1 MNRSLEKPA
10 RSGKDIAANAVI
22 CPVAVTLLLPAP
34 ALSPDPSPIT
44 VRTSPLAE
52 LCACLHAL
60 DEPDHHPAAARWV
73 ARVHAGADED
83 LLSRAT
89 AWAPLWSAFR
99 ARYLLPLTP
108 GPRRTLEEELQ
119 DIEAIP
125 IDDFVTM
132 TLQALIGKNN
142 AAIGDDVLHRLR
154 LISSSR
160 LELGSRVRADPDGF
174 RTSLLDFLT
183 DFAAAAFTPEW
194 PAMKAVLDREAT
206 AREHTLHRRGP
217 LALADLP
224 AATALDGRIVLDKLY
239 NATVQIDAHRPCLL
253 VPTLYGQPHFVV
265 KHYPGYPV
273 VIQYGMSPS
282 TAPSL
287 ETIRHRLAVLQDP
300 TRLRLCYAILRNPV
314 ATSELA
320 NQLGMSAPQVS
331 RHLRKLREAEL
342 VHVHRRGSV
351 VYYQLDAAAIERLG
365 PQLLSVLY
373 R

>member
-1 MNRSLEKPA
+1 
-10 RSGKDIAANAVI
+10 
-22 CPVAVTLLLPAP
+22 VAVTLLLPA
-34 ALSPDPSPIT
+34 ADPVPIT

-73 ARVHAGADED
+73 ARVHHQADED

-99 ARYLLPLTP
+99 ARYLLPLTS
-108 GPRRTLEEELQ
+108 GPRRSLEEELR

-125 IDDFVTM
+125 IDDFATM

-160 LELGSRVRADPDGF
+160 LELGTMVRADADGF
-174 RTSLLDFLT
+174 RTRLIDFLT
-183 DFAAAAFTPEW
+183 DFAAAAFSRGW
-194 PAMKAVLDREAT
+194 PAMKAVLEREAS
-206 AREHTLHRRGP
+206 AREHNLHLRGLP
-217 LALADLP
+217 ALADLP
-224 AATALDGRIVLDKLY
+224 SARAVDDSAVDGRGRIVLDKLY
-239 NATVQIDAHRPCLL
+239 SATVQIDAQRPCLL

-273 VIQYGMSPS
+273 VIQYGTSPS

>member
-1 MNRSLEKPA
+1 
-10 RSGKDIAANAVI
+10 
-22 CPVAVTLLLPAP
+22 
-34 ALSPDPSPIT
+34 
-44 VRTSPLAE
+44 
-52 LCACLHAL
+52 
-60 DEPDHHPAAARWV
+60 
-73 ARVHAGADED
+73 
-83 LLSRAT
+83 
-89 AWAPLWSAFR
+89 
-99 ARYLLPLTP
+99 
-108 GPRRTLEEELQ
+108 
-119 DIEAIP
+119 
-125 IDDFVTM
+125 M

-160 LELGSRVRADPDGF
+160 LELGTRVREDPDGF
-174 RTSLLDFLT
+174 RRKLIEFLT
-183 DFAAAAFTPEW
+183 DFAAAAFNPRM
-194 PAMKAVLDREAT
+194 AGGQGR
-206 AREHTLHRRGP
+206 ARAGGRCPRAALHRRGTI
-217 LALADLP
+217 ALADLP
-224 AATALDGRIVLDKLY
+224 AATAIDGRIVLDKLY
-239 NATVQIDAHRPCLL
+239 SATVQIDAQRPCLL

-273 VIQYGMSPS
+273 VIQYGTSPS

-320 NQLGMSAPQVS
+320 NQLGMTRRRCPGTCAGSARPS
-331 RHLRKLREAEL
+331 SSTSIGG
-342 VHVHRRGSV
+342 GSV